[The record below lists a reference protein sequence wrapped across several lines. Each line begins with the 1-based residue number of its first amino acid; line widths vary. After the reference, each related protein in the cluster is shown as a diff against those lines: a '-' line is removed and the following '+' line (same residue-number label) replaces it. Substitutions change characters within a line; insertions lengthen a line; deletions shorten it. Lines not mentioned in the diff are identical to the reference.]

1 MRKPYTLFPLA
12 TPNPITNE
20 SFISVPMVKV
30 RLGIKGITTP
40 RFDAVVD
47 SGSPSCLFHTDF
59 AKLLKLDLEAGIVTP
74 LSGVHGS
81 TADAYFHKI
90 KIYVESDWV
99 FEVLAGFVKG
109 SNVNGLLGRH
119 GFFDNFHVG
128 FDHSVKPPEFEIT
141 RIQRPS

>member
-1 MRKPYTLFPLA
+1 
-12 TPNPITNE
+12 
-20 SFISVPMVKV
+20 
-30 RLGIKGITTP
+30 
-40 RFDAVVD
+40 
-47 SGSPSCLFHTDF
+47 LFHTDF
-59 AKLLKLDLEAGIVTP
+59 AKLLKLDLEAGILAP

-99 FEVLAGFVKG
+99 FEVLAGFIKG

-141 RIQRPS
+141 RIQRPSRQLGWAWVFAAAVVARTATLSTICLADQA